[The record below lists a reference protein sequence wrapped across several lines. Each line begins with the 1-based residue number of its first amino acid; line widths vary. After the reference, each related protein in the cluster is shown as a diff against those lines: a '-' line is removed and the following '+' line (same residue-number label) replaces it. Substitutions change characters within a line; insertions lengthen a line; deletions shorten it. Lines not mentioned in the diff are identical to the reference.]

1 MKKMLSLLL
10 ALAVLCMSMAAL
22 AEEGEKV
29 TLELNTAR
37 LPVYAADD
45 PYLNGLTSAGDGLP
59 VSVRAGRTARSKR
72 RAKAWAMPPQTALPS
87 QTAA

>member
-10 ALAVLCMSMAAL
+10 ALVMLCMSLAAL
-22 AEEGEKV
+22 AEEGETV
-29 TLELNTAR
+29 TLELNAGK

-59 VSVRAGRTARSKR
+59 VIVLAVKKNVQLQVNVEQEG
-72 RAKAWAMPPQTALPS
+72 
-87 QTAA
+87 